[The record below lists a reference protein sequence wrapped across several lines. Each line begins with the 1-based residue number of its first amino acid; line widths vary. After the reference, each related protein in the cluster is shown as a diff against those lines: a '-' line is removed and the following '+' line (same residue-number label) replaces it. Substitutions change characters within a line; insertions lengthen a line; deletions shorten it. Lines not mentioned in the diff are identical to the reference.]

1 MAPALVLQS
10 CCRFRQASNF
20 PLFFPAPRGI
30 LAIMS
35 SLQVK
40 PCPTAARAAFGR
52 FARALA
58 QAVAQFVGMAAAVGV
73 LAMPQIAGAVGRTEP
88 AAQMRENPIRG
99 HDLRRQLLEH
109 YGLERDSSQPG
120 VEPANPATVAPGLAP
135 SIAPTIAPAPTPVKV
150 PAIAPVMDPA
160 SALPVAPATPLSD
173 PAAQP
178 GGGPLV
184 DRPIASPV
192 ATPALPVIDATVAPV
207 GTMRLTED
215 ERLLLREQLRRLPR
229 RAPADH

>member
-1 MAPALVLQS
+1 
-10 CCRFRQASNF
+10 
-20 PLFFPAPRGI
+20 
-30 LAIMS
+30 MS
-35 SLQVK
+35 SLKVK
-40 PCPTAARAAFGR
+40 PCPSAARGAFR
-52 FARALA
+52 RLA
-58 QAVAQFVGMAAAVGV
+58 QAVGMAAGFGI
-73 LAMPQIAGAVGRTEP
+73 LAMPQLAGAVGRTEP

-99 HDLRRQLLEH
+99 QDLRRQLLEH
-109 YGLERDSSQPG
+109 YGLDRDSSPPG
-120 VEPANPATVAPGLAP
+120 VEPADPATVAPGLAP

-178 GGGPLV
+178 GGRPLV

-207 GTMRLTED
+207 GKMRLTED

-229 RAPADH
+229 PARADH